1 MDHSPWLG
9 IYLGMAGTQ
18 GTTDV
23 SHKWQG
29 PKHGP
34 IQLPIIRMG
43 RPGPKP
49 KGLGVADVNTACQP
63 SI

>member
-34 IQLPIIRMG
+34 SNSPSYEWGGL
-43 RPGPKP
+43 GPSP
-49 KGLGVADVNTACQP
+49 MGVADVNTACQP